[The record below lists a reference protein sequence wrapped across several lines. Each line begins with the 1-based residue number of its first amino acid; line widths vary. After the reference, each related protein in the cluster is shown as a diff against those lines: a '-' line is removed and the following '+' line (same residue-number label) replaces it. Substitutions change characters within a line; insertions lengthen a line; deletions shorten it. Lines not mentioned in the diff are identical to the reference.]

1 MKKLPINLNAFIFT
15 SYMHEN
21 FANKFKYIYFGYF
34 SYPICMTNLLIKFFM
49 TKNYFHNNGVP
60 PVSSKLFFFSLFPGF
75 LLREAPTFLLFLAK
89 YPHIFSSPHQGA
101 NCKFLLPPIA
111 NIFSRQL
118 QFFFSCVN
126 GQPRCNFIVP
136 FNFLPLSLS
145 LIIFF
150 LLPPLALSIE
160 FGEQNRKLR

>member
-1 MKKLPINLNAFIFT
+1 MHSFSHPICMKILPINSNIFILW
-15 SYMHEN
+15 
-21 FANKFKYIYFGYF
+21 GYHL
-34 SYPICMTNLLIKFFM
+34 SAL
-49 TKNYFHNNGVP
+49 
-60 PVSSKLFFFSLFPGF
+60 SFFFFLLFPGF
-75 LLREAPTFLLFLAK
+75 LLREALTFLLFLAK
-89 YPHIFSSPHQGA
+89 YPHIFSSPHQVA

-111 NIFSRQL
+111 NFFSRQL